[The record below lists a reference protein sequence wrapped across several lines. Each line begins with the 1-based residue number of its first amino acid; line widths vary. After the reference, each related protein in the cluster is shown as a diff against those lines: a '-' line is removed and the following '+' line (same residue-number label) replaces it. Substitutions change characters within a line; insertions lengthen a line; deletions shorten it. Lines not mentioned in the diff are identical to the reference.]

1 MNLKTVAEGV
11 EDKEQVDYLK
21 KVKCDLIQGYYYSK
35 PIKLNEFIEYIN
47 RLNEKHNMKFKNINK
62 K

>member
-35 PIKLNEFIEYIN
+35 PIKLEKFIEYIN
-47 RLNEKHNMKFKNINK
+47 MMNEKDNI
-62 K
+62 